1 MQDCY
6 QSAIKLLTKR
16 DYSRFKLKQ
25 KLSEKGYLSSEI
37 DSTVEILLE
46 KKYLRE
52 DYYTEARIKGLL
64 RKNYGPYYIQQKL
77 NEEEINCSFEEIDQI
92 SKEIQLSPQE
102 QIKSIINKKLRL
114 LATDIPDYRQ
124 IQKIVSLAHR
134 KGHSIELVREV
145 ILKLV

>member
-16 DYSRFKLKQ
+16 DYSRFKLQQ
-25 KLSEKGYLSSEI
+25 KLSDKGYPSSDI
-37 DSTVEILLE
+37 HSTIEILLE

-77 NEEEINCSFEEIDQI
+77 NEEEITCSFEEIDQI
-92 SKEIQLSPQE
+92 SKDIQLSPQ
-102 QIKSIINKKLRL
+102 K
-114 LATDIPDYRQ
+114 
-124 IQKIVSLAHR
+124 
-134 KGHSIELVREV
+134 
-145 ILKLV
+145 